1 MRSSKKILI
10 YFQKIYKRTENIK
23 VQAKRTP
30 DRNQIQ
36 KSMAQN
42 FFFEHFAQKVILSEN
57 VYQKIREI
65 DLFSCDEFLGLYLC
79 SKYIYTM

>member
-1 MRSSKKILI
+1 MH
-10 YFQKIYKRTENIK
+10 KRTENIK
-23 VQAKRTP
+23 VQAKKTL

-36 KSMAQN
+36 KSMAQKLI
-42 FFFEHFAQKVILSEN
+42 FSEN

-79 SKYIYTM
+79 SKYICIYYVKYDLKLHLLCDCT